1 MSRTVFATI
10 FIFVFFGL
18 MIGIGLYYNKKDTTS
33 KSSDYY
39 ILAGRRAPFFIVAGS
54 FFATSVSTGTLVGY
68 AGTGFSAGIAGY
80 WSGGCFMVA
89 AMWASMWIIPRLRKA
104 RITTVPEI
112 FEKYFGGGHRVVSLI
127 LSLGRDLGVTASVVL
142 VLSQIFTR
150 LFGFGFWT
158 SLIITVGVVVF
169 FTATGGMWAVLVTDT
184 IQAAIIAIG
193 TTIMIPLGI
202 AKAGG
207 FAAFVSQLPATHS
220 DVTSVG
226 FSQTL
231 GWFLIGIFT
240 MLGYQTILQR
250 GLAAKDDKTAK
261 QAFFWGGLF
270 ALLWY
275 MLPFVIGALARVLFP
290 EIAAANAYYA
300 MSALFGTY
308 GNVFFLC
315 VLLMSGMSTV
325 SSTILTTTAN
335 ISLDIYKRFI
345 RPNVTEGGLVLFQ
358 RTCLVAVVLVC
369 TVIGNSYPYVVEL
382 FWIGGRV
389 MASGLAPV
397 LTLMVL
403 WPKVRRAPLSTML
416 AMLGGAG
423 ACIAQT
429 ILASTTAEA
438 GAVVVMWSL
447 DPILAGLPVCFAILI
462 IGTLIE
468 TSRQTPEILRA
479 HMVQE
484 TQVLGQN

>member
-1 MSRTVFATI
+1 MSQTVFAA
-10 FIFVFFGL
+10 IFVIAFFGL
-18 MIGIGLYYNKKDTTS
+18 MIGIGLYYNKKEKVS
-33 KSSDYY
+33 ESSDNY
-39 ILAGRRAPFFIVAGS
+39 ILAGRRAPLIIVAGS
-54 FFATSVSTGTLVGY
+54 FFATFVSTGTLVGY
-68 AGTGFSAGIAGY
+68 AGTGFSTGVAGY

-89 AMWASMWIIPRLRKA
+89 SMWAGMWIIPRLRKA
-104 RITTVPEI
+104 GITTVPQI

-142 VLSQIFTR
+142 VLSQIFTQ
-150 LFGFGFWT
+150 LFGFNFWV

-193 TTIMIPLGI
+193 TTLMIPLGI
-202 AKAGG
+202 ARAGG
-207 FAAFVSQLPATHS
+207 FAAFVSQVPATHS

-231 GWFLIGIFT
+231 GWFLIGVFT
-240 MLGYQTILQR
+240 MLGYQTVLQR

-275 MLPFVIGALARVLFP
+275 MVPFLIGTIAKVLFP
-290 EIAAANAYYA
+290 EEIASNAYYA
-300 MSALFGTY
+300 MSSLFGTY

-335 ISLDIYKRFI
+335 ISLDLVKRFI
-345 RPNVTEGGLVLFQ
+345 RPNMTDRGLVIFQ
-358 RTCLVAVVLVC
+358 RVCLVVIVLVC
-369 TVIGNSYPYVVEL
+369 TVIGHSYPYVVEL
-382 FWIGGRV
+382 FWIGGRI

-397 LTLMVL
+397 LTLLVL

-423 ACIAQT
+423 ACIFQT
-429 ILASTTAEA
+429 VMASTTAEA
-438 GAVVVMWSL
+438 GATVVMWSL
-447 DPILAGLPVCFAILI
+447 DPILAGLPVCFILLI
-462 IGTLIE
+462 VGTLIE
-468 TSRQTPEILRA
+468 TGRQTPEQLRA
-479 HMVQE
+479 HSAEAMK
-484 TQVLGQN
+484 LNS